1 MSVFRDTHNVGNPR
15 ADIQT
20 FPIPRHCCSCQY
32 QRMTQARSHL
42 IPPGTGGSFHCVQR
56 CVRRAFLC
64 GVDEYTGRSF
74 EHRKPWVEARIR
86 ILAEC
91 FAVAVH
97 AYAVMSNHLHVV
109 LEIDPARIAGWSDED
124 VSERWIRL
132 FPPREDSDEAR
143 THKRLQLMSNPE
155 RMEMVRAR
163 LGSLSWFMRCL
174 AEPIARR
181 ANREDGCTGRF
192 WEGRFKS
199 QSLCDERALLAA
211 MAYVDLNPIRA
222 GIAKSLRQSRH
233 TSVEQRI
240 ENAKGDRNK
249 LSQRMRPIAGTSV
262 HSVPLTTADYLHLL
276 EWTGRQ
282 IAPDKRGRIRGDTPS
297 ALQAF
302 ESRPER
308 WAMRV
313 KAVGS
318 GYWRVIGE
326 VDDMV
331 EIAKRL
337 GQAWLKGVGLAA
349 RLAGAE

>member
-1 MSVFRDTHNVGNPR
+1 
-15 ADIQT
+15 
-20 FPIPRHCCSCQY
+20 
-32 QRMTQARSHL
+32 MTQARSQL

-64 GVDEYTGRSF
+64 GVDQYTGQSF
-74 EHRKPWVEARIR
+74 EHRKAWVEARIL

-109 LEIDPARIAGWSDED
+109 LEIDPARIAAWSHED
-124 VSERWIRL
+124 VMERWVRL
-132 FPPREDSDEAR
+132 FPPPEDSDEAR
-143 THKRLQLMSNPE
+143 SKKRLRLMSNPE
-155 RMEMVRAR
+155 RMETVRAR

-199 QSLCDERALLAA
+199 QWLCDERALLAA

-222 GIAKSLRQSRH
+222 GIAQSLEQSRH
-233 TSVEQRI
+233 ASIEQRM
-240 ENAKGDRNK
+240 ENAKSDRNL
-249 LSQRMRPIAGTSV
+249 LSQRMKPIAGASV
-262 HSVPLTTADYLHLL
+262 LSVSLTTADYLHLL

-282 IAPDKRGRIRGDTPS
+282 IAPGKRGRIRDETPT
-297 ALQAF
+297 ALQVF

-308 WAMRV
+308 WAIRV
-313 KAVGS
+313 KAIGS
-318 GYWRVIGE
+318 GYRRVVGE
-326 VDDMV
+326 VEDMV
-331 EIAKRL
+331 EIAKRF
-337 GQAWLKGVGLAA
+337 GQRWLKGVGSAA
-349 RLAGAE
+349 RLTETE